1 MSFIDVTLVKQLNDI
16 TQEVSQRKRKN
27 LLGQMFTIETALIK
41 KTLVEWFHKKTK
53 FQYLELDLLIK
64 NQYGKKH
71 PIDWQRDKCAICK
84 FLLKVDPLGY
94 KIPNSKISYGNFFIR
109 YEHKFLRNIYSD
121 SKIAESPQ
129 ICTLQNYYVIYQKVC
144 IILLALLGSQINKD
158 EDDFD
163 IDLRDFLQ
171 ERYTETDLKEL
182 RPKTDS
188 VEIKKIIK
196 STNDSKIPR
205 FKLKLYAFA

>member
-94 KIPNSKISYGNFFIR
+94 NIPNSKISYGNFFIR

-129 ICTLQNYYVIYQKVC
+129 ICSLQNYYVIYQKVC
-144 IILLALLGSQINKD
+144 IILLALLGS
-158 EDDFD
+158 
-163 IDLRDFLQ
+163 
-171 ERYTETDLKEL
+171 
-182 RPKTDS
+182 
-188 VEIKKIIK
+188 
-196 STNDSKIPR
+196 
-205 FKLKLYAFA
+205 

>member
-1 MSFIDVTLVKQLNDI
+1 M
-16 TQEVSQRKRKN
+16 
-27 LLGQMFTIETALIK
+27 
-41 KTLVEWFHKKTK
+41 VEWFHKKTK
-53 FQYLELDLLIK
+53 LQYLELDLLIK
-64 NQYGKKH
+64 NQYERKH

-84 FLLKVDPLGY
+84 LLLKVDPLGY
-94 KIPNSKISYGNFFIR
+94 NMPNSKLSYGNFFIR

-171 ERYTETDLKEL
+171 EKYTETDLKEL
-182 RPKTDS
+182 RPKIDS

-196 STNDSKIPR
+196 NTNDSKIPR